1 MGLDDQQQPP
11 PARTR
16 VTIVG
21 GGPCGLMLANE
32 LGRRGIGAVVVD
44 EKAGTA
50 VNPQANATQARTM
63 EHYRRLGFADEVR
76 ALGLPP
82 DYPTDIAYFT
92 RFAGHE
98 LARFAL
104 PSARQAKA
112 RVAGLGGSWSAAE
125 LPHRIS
131 QKFVEPV
138 LRRHIEELFEDGVLD
153 GRHGVRFQPK
163 AERTIKCSAGM
174 LNSWIPPAD
183 ARVIYDI
190 GVERSH
196 ITTLNFSAIYP
207 KLESVCDRLYAAVGI
222 TPDRTVPG
230 LLLPVITTATLA
242 NMSTTMAANE
252 TLPANPEILS
262 LPQPVAPEILE
273 PAMTEEK
280 ETVAAS
286 TSS

>member
-1 MGLDDQQQPP
+1 MSTMLLVAILCFLIGMVVMIIYLIDRLNSMERKHALTVSSAYAGVDSAAPAFGNIDGAHLWEVLSGMAPLDSTAVTIDEI
-11 PARTR
+11 RTR
-16 VTIVG
+16 
-21 GGPCGLMLANE
+21 
-32 LGRRGIGAVVVD
+32 
-44 EKAGTA
+44 
-50 VNPQANATQARTM
+50 
-63 EHYRRLGFADEVR
+63 Y
-76 ALGLPP
+76 
-82 DYPTDIAYFT
+82 
-92 RFAGHE
+92 
-98 LARFAL
+98 
-104 PSARQAKA
+104 
-112 RVAGLGGSWSAAE
+112 
-125 LPHRIS
+125 
-131 QKFVEPV
+131 EPV

-273 PAMTEEK
+273 PAMTQEK

-286 TSS
+286 ASS